1 VTPERRLAV
10 VTGASRG
17 IGRQIALAMAAAG
30 HDLVLASRSSD
41 DLEVVAAECRMGG
54 AETLIVPTDL
64 RQPDQVDRL
73 VAAAAAFGPV
83 STLVNNSGIAGPSG
97 LLWELDQDDWE
108 ETMAVNVTAVF
119 LTCRGFLPGMIE
131 RGAGSIVNVGS
142 ITGKRPLLGRT
153 PYATS
158 KLALV
163 GLTRTLALEVGQFGV
178 RVNLVSPGFVEGA
191 RIDWVI
197 DRQSQTRGVEP
208 SVVRS
213 EFAGQS
219 PLGRLTHPTE
229 VAAAVVFLATDA
241 ASGIT
246 GADLNVNAGVVMY

>member
-73 VAAAAAFGPV
+73 VAAAVAFGPV

-178 RVNLVSPGFVEGA
+178 RVNLVSPGFVEGT

-219 PLGRLTHPTE
+219 PLGRLTYPTE

>member
-83 STLVNNSGIAGPSG
+83 SSLVNNSGIAGPSG

-178 RVNLVSPGFVEGA
+178 RVNLVSPGFVEGT

-219 PLGRLTHPTE
+219 PLGRLTYPTE

>member
-1 VTPERRLAV
+1 
-10 VTGASRG
+10 
-17 IGRQIALAMAAAG
+17 
-30 HDLVLASRSSD
+30 
-41 DLEVVAAECRMGG
+41 
-54 AETLIVPTDL
+54 
-64 RQPDQVDRL
+64 
-73 VAAAAAFGPV
+73 
-83 STLVNNSGIAGPSG
+83 
-97 LLWELDQDDWE
+97 
-108 ETMAVNVTAVF
+108 
-119 LTCRGFLPGMIE
+119 
-131 RGAGSIVNVGS
+131 
-142 ITGKRPLLGRT
+142 
-153 PYATS
+153 
-158 KLALV
+158 
-163 GLTRTLALEVGQFGV
+163 
-178 RVNLVSPGFVEGA
+178 LVSPGFVEGA

>member
-1 VTPERRLAV
+1 MTPERRLAV

-30 HDLVLASRSSD
+30 HDLVLASRSSA
-41 DLEVVAAECRMGG
+41 DLEAVAAECRMGG

-73 VAAAAAFGPV
+73 VAATAAFGPV

-178 RVNLVSPGFVEGA
+178 RVNLVSPGFVEGT

-219 PLGRLTHPTE
+219 PLGRLTSPTE